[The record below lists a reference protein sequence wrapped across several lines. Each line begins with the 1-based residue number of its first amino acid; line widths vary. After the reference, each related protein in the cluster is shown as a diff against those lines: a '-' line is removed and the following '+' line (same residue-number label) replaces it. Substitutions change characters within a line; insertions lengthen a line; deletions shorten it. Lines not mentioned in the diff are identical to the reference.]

1 MSPCVA
7 FWFHNNIGQA
17 VLQINFEKISLKFSK
32 VCYTVSYD
40 FLMKDLRFSLIEFD
54 LGVRNMKSLVIAE
67 KPSVARDIARV
78 LGANQKNGGVLEGKK
93 YVVTWALGHLIT
105 LADPEEYDKKY
116 EKWEMST
123 LPMMPKDMK
132 LVVIRQTG
140 KQFSVVKTQL
150 FRKDIEEIIIATD
163 AGREGEL
170 VARWI
175 LEKAGC
181 HKPIKRLWISSVTD
195 KAIKE
200 GFVNL
205 KDGHAYDN
213 LYRAAVARA
222 EADWLVGMNGTRA
235 LTCKY
240 NAQLSCGRVQTPTLA
255 MIARRE
261 EEIRQFT
268 PKEYY
273 GVSVETQD
281 VKWTWRDEKTKSFR
295 TFSREKAE
303 EIRRK
308 TETASLEVT
317 RIEEKTKKSMAPGLY
332 DLTTLQREA
341 NQKYGF
347 SAKETLNIMQ
357 RLYENHKVLTYP
369 RTDSRYIGKDIVP
382 TIRERLKACGIGPYR
397 KLAGALM
404 NKPVQA
410 NSSFVDDK
418 KVSDHHA
425 IIPTEQ
431 FVQLDH
437 MTNEE
442 RKIYDMV
449 VRRFLAVLYPPFE
462 YQQVTMEAKAAGETF
477 AASGKVVKSQGW
489 KEVYEG
495 GDQEES
501 EEDEEK
507 LKDQRLPKMQTGQKL
522 KVLRAALNT
531 GKTKPP
537 ARFTEATLLAA
548 MENPVK
554 FMETRDKEAVKTI
567 GETGGLGTVATRA
580 DIIEKLFHSFMMEK
594 KGNEIHIT
602 SKAKQLLELVP
613 EDLKKP
619 ELTADWEMKLS
630 QIAKGKIRQG
640 DFLHEIRDYTCEIV
654 DEIKSGEGTFR
665 HDNLTNKV
673 CPRCGK
679 KLLAVNG
686 KNSKMLVCQDRE
698 CGYRETISRT
708 TNARCPKCHKRMEMY
723 VKGKEETFIC
733 ACGYKEKLSAFQA
746 RRKKEGAGVG
756 KRDVQNYLRRQQK
769 EANEPVNNAFAQALS
784 GIKL

>member
-1 MSPCVA
+1 
-7 FWFHNNIGQA
+7 
-17 VLQINFEKISLKFSK
+17 
-32 VCYTVSYD
+32 
-40 FLMKDLRFSLIEFD
+40 
-54 LGVRNMKSLVIAE
+54 MKSLVIAE
-67 KPSVARDIARV
+67 KPSVGRDIARV
-78 LGANQKNGGVLEGKK
+78 LHCSQKGNGILEGKE
-93 YVVTWALGHLIT
+93 YVVTWALGHLVT

-116 EKWEMST
+116 MKWEMNT
-123 LPMMPKDMK
+123 LPMLPEKMK
-132 LVVIRQTG
+132 LVVIRQTS
-140 KQFSVVKTQL
+140 KQYQAVKTQL
-150 FRKDIEEIIIATD
+150 FRNDIRDIIIATD

-175 LEKAGC
+175 LDKSGC
-181 HKPIKRLWISSVTD
+181 RKPIRRLWISSVTD
-195 KAIKE
+195 KAIRE
-200 GFVNL
+200 GFDSL
-205 KDGHAYDN
+205 KDGREYDN

-235 LTCKY
+235 LTCKH

-255 MIARRE
+255 MIAKRE
-261 EEIRQFT
+261 DEIRNFI

-273 GVSVETQD
+273 GITLQAGEIQ
-281 VKWTWRDEKTKSFR
+281 WTWKDEKSKSYRSFQKER
-295 TFSREKAE
+295 TERILE
-303 EIRRK
+303 EIK
-308 TETASLEVT
+308 SSALEITAVT
-317 RIEEKTKKSMAPGLY
+317 TKAKKSYAPGLY

-382 TIRERLKACGIGPYR
+382 TIKERLKACGTGPYK
-397 KLAGALM
+397 KLAGVLL
-404 NKPVQA
+404 NKPIQV
-410 NSSFVDDK
+410 NGSFVDDK

-449 VRRFLAVLYPPFE
+449 VRRFISVLYPPFVYE
-462 YQQVTMEAKAAGETF
+462 QVVMEGKANGHTF
-477 AASGKVVKSQGW
+477 VANGKVVKAPGY

-495 GDQEES
+495 DP
-501 EEDEEK
+501 EEDAEETEEHV
-507 LKDQRLPKMQTGQKL
+507 LKDQRLPVRKKGERL
-522 KVLRAALNT
+522 KIEKASLHT

-548 MENPVK
+548 MENPVRY
-554 FMETRDKEAVKTI
+554 MESKDAKAARTL

-580 DIIEKLFHSFMMEK
+580 DIIEKLFHTFLMEK

-619 ELTADWEMKLS
+619 ELTADWERKLADIS
-630 QIAKGKIRQG
+630 RGKMRQEA
-640 DFLHEIRDYTCEIV
+640 FLKEIRGYTCEIV
-654 DEIKSGEGTFR
+654 QEIKNGEGTFR
-665 HDNLTNKV
+665 HDNITNKI

-679 KLLAVNG
+679 RLLAVNG

-698 CGYRETISRT
+698 CGYRETISRV
-708 TNARCPKCHKRMEMY
+708 TNARCPKCHKRMEM
-723 VKGKEETFIC
+723 VLKGKEETFIC
-733 ACGYKEKLSAFQA
+733 VCGYKEKLSAFQA
-746 RRKKEGAGVG
+746 RREKEGAGVN
-756 KRDVQNYLRRQQK
+756 KRDVQKYMKQQQK
-769 EANEPVNNAFAQALS
+769 EAKESVNHAFAQALA
-784 GIKL
+784 GIKLD

>member
-1 MSPCVA
+1 
-7 FWFHNNIGQA
+7 
-17 VLQINFEKISLKFSK
+17 
-32 VCYTVSYD
+32 
-40 FLMKDLRFSLIEFD
+40 
-54 LGVRNMKSLVIAE
+54 MKSLVIAE

-78 LGANQKNGGVLEGKK
+78 LHCSQKGNGCLEGKE
-93 YVVTWALGHLIT
+93 YVVTWALGHLVT

-116 EKWEMST
+116 MKWEMNT
-123 LPMMPKDMK
+123 LPMMPEHMK
-132 LVVIRQTG
+132 LVVIRQTA
-140 KQFSVVKTQL
+140 KQYNAVKTQL
-150 FRKDIEEIIIATD
+150 FRKDVGDIIIATD

-175 LEKAGC
+175 LDKSGC
-181 HKPIKRLWISSVTD
+181 RKPIRRLWISSVTD
-195 KAIKE
+195 KAIRD
-200 GFVNL
+200 GFHNL
-205 KDGHAYDN
+205 KDGREYND
-213 LYRAAVARA
+213 LYRAAAARA

-235 LTCKY
+235 MTCKY

-255 MIARRE
+255 IIAMRE
-261 EEIRQFT
+261 EEIRHFQ

-273 GVSVETQD
+273 GITVNAGEIL
-281 VKWTWRDEKTKSFR
+281 WTWKDQKSGSLR
-295 TFSREKAE
+295 TFHKEKAE
-303 EIRRK
+303 EIR
-308 TETASLEVT
+308 
-317 RIEEKTKKSMAPGLY
+317 EKIKDGALTIISVTKKPKKTQAPGLY

-369 RTDSRYIGKDIVP
+369 RTDSRYIGKDVVP
-382 TIRERLKACGIGPYR
+382 TIKERLKACGTGPYR
-397 KLAGALM
+397 KLAGALL
-404 NKPVQA
+404 NKPIQV
-410 NSSFVDDK
+410 NGSFVDDK

-449 VRRFLAVLYPPFE
+449 VRRFLSVLYPAFE
-462 YQQVTMEAKAAGETF
+462 YEQTAMEAEAFGYVF
-477 AASGKVVKSQGW
+477 AASGKTVKNFGW

-495 GDQEES
+495 DYRE
-501 EEDEEK
+501 EEDENEQEMKDQSLPVYKEGEK
-507 LKDQRLPKMQTGQKL
+507 LKILDIRMKE
-522 KVLRAALNT
+522 

-554 FMETRDKEAVKTI
+554 YLSTGDRQAAKTL

-580 DIIEKLFHSFMMEK
+580 DIIEKLFNSFMMEK
-594 KGNEIHIT
+594 KGNEIHLT

-619 ELTADWEMKLS
+619 ELTADWEKKLS
-630 QIAKGKIRQG
+630 DIAKGKLRQ
-640 DFLHEIRDYTCEIV
+640 DTFLKEIRDYTCEIV
-654 DEIKSGEGTFR
+654 DEIKTASGTFR
-665 HDNLTNKV
+665 HDNITNKI
-673 CPRCGK
+673 CPECGK
-679 KLLAVNG
+679 RLLAVNG

-708 TNARCPKCHKRMEMY
+708 TNARCPKCHKRMEMI

-733 ACGYKEKLSAFQA
+733 ACGYKEKLSSFQV
-746 RRKKEGAGVG
+746 RRKKEGAGVN
-756 KRDVQNYLRRQQK
+756 KRDVQKYLKQQQK
-769 EANEPVNNAFAQALS
+769 EAKEPVNNAFAQALA
-784 GIKL
+784 GIKLD

>member
-1 MSPCVA
+1 
-7 FWFHNNIGQA
+7 
-17 VLQINFEKISLKFSK
+17 
-32 VCYTVSYD
+32 
-40 FLMKDLRFSLIEFD
+40 
-54 LGVRNMKSLVIAE
+54 MKSLVIAE

-78 LGANQKNGGVLEGKK
+78 LGANQKNGGILEGKN
-93 YVVTWALGHLIT
+93 YVVTWALGHLVT
-105 LADPEEYDKKY
+105 LADPEEYDRKY
-116 EKWEMST
+116 EKWEMAT
-123 LPMMPKDMK
+123 LPMLPKEMK

-140 KQFSVVKTQL
+140 RQFSVVKTQL
-150 FRKDIEEIIIATD
+150 FRKDIGEIIIATD

-200 GFVNL
+200 GFANL
-205 KDGHAYDN
+205 KDGHDYDN

-255 MIARRE
+255 MIAKRE
-261 EEIRQFT
+261 EEIRKFV
-268 PKEYY
+268 PKEYC
-273 GVSVETQD
+273 GISLETQD

-295 TFSREKAE
+295 TFSRERAEQIKGRLENAALEITSVEKKAK
-303 EIRRK
+303 K
-308 TETASLEVT
+308 T
-317 RIEEKTKKSMAPGLY
+317 MAPGLY

-341 NQKYGF
+341 NLKYGF

-382 TIRERLKACGIGPYR
+382 TIKERLKACGIGPYR

-404 NKPVQA
+404 NKPVQV
-410 NSSFVDDK
+410 NGSFVDDK
-418 KVSDHHA
+418 RVSDHHA

-449 VRRFLAVLYPPFE
+449 VRRFLAVLYPASQYE
-462 YQQVTMEAKAAGETF
+462 QVTMEAKAAGETF
-477 AASGKVVKSQGW
+477 AASGKVIKSMGW

-495 GDQEES
+495 GADDDL
-501 EEDEEK
+501 EDEADDEKK
-507 LKDQRLPKMQTGQKL
+507 LKDQRLPEMKTGTRL
-522 KVLRAALNT
+522 KILKTSLNT

-554 FMETRDKEAVKTI
+554 FMETRDKEAVKTL

-630 QIAKGKIRQG
+630 QIAKGRIRQG
-640 DFLHEIRDYTCEIV
+640 DFLHQIRDYTCEIV
-654 DEIKSGEGTFR
+654 DEIKNGEGTFR

-673 CPRCGK
+673 CPQCGK

-723 VKGKEETFIC
+723 VKGKEEMFVC
-733 ACGYKEKLSAFQA
+733 QCGYKEKLSAFQA
-746 RRKKEGAGVG
+746 RRQKEGAGVG